1 MTDDRIAE
9 LLHFWF
15 ATAGRER
22 WFAVDPAFDRE
33 VAARFGDLPAEA
45 TAGQLDHWRAEAR
58 GALALC
64 LVLDQLPRNLWR
76 GTARAFATD
85 AQARQVAR
93 GALAAG
99 FDRGFRP
106 EERLFFYLPFEHSEA
121 LADQDRSVELVGS
134 LGDSE
139 WLDHARRHR
148 AVIRRFGRFPHRN
161 KALGRASTPAELAY
175 LQESGSSF

>member
-1 MTDDRIAE
+1 
-9 LLHFWF
+9 
-15 ATAGRER
+15 
-22 WFAVDPAFDRE
+22 V
-33 VAARFGDLPAEA
+33 
-45 TAGQLDHWRAEAR
+45 
-58 GALALC
+58 
-64 LVLDQLPRNLWR
+64 
-76 GTARAFATD
+76 
-85 AQARQVAR
+85 R

-134 LGDSE
+134 LGDAE